1 MKSNRKL
8 SETHISKYRFSC
20 FKSTFLNSG
29 RVLKTQ
35 KRILHKKIQK
45 THKQTRKK
53 LPSKITNKNCFF
65 LHDDHEKKRRKTT
78 FFPLPG
84 LEGLVIPGLWK
95 DLTGVPQQQQFPMS
109 QSLLSFPVKLQRL
122 MWVSSFLLS
131 LREKKDQIERERTE
145 SLLQFFCFYNSSLQ
159 RQRGLLAF
167 DSKRVRPHVK
177 DTLQTTPL
185 LLW

>member
-1 MKSNRKL
+1 MKYDIILLKKKKNFLGDIKKKKKISSMIMKSNRKL

-53 LPSKITNKNCFF
+53 LPIKITNKNCFF

-131 LREKKDQIERERTE
+131 LREKERPDRERENRE
-145 SLLQFFCFYNSSLQ
+145 SSLIF
-159 RQRGLLAF
+159 LFL
-167 DSKRVRPHVK
+167 
-177 DTLQTTPL
+177 
-185 LLW
+185 